1 MMWRDLIQEKCKQ
14 CKACRKECAFLQKYG
29 EPGAIAGALSGPDGK
44 GAVPAWDC
52 NLCGLC
58 AAVCPSDLQPARM
71 FLEMR
76 RDAHL
81 AGGNHL
87 REYSRILN
95 FEKRGTSERY
105 SLCAIPD
112 ACDTVFFPGCALPGT
127 RPDKVMRLFEQIRTK
142 IPSLGIV
149 LDCCTKPS
157 HDLGRE
163 EHFDRMFGELKKRL
177 FKNGV
182 RNILV
187 ACPSCHQVFRE
198 HAGEFHLSTVYEFLA
213 EEGIPD
219 LEKVSG
225 EVSIQDACTV
235 RFESHIHD
243 AVRTLVEGTGLKI
256 KERAHTRQ
264 NTMCC
269 GEGGSA
275 AFAAPHFANRW
286 RDLIKE
292 EAGGKLL
299 VAYCA
304 GCASRL
310 NRVTPTIHLLDLLF
324 EPGAAVSGKVKASRS
339 PITYW
344 NRVRLKNR
352 FKKLLMGS
360 AMPVRTFSPSNR
372 NG

>member
-1 MMWRDLIQEKCKQ
+1 MWRDLIREKCKQ

-29 EPGAIAGALSGPDGK
+29 TPGAIAGADKK
-44 GAVPAWDC
+44 GAVPARDC

-58 AAVCPSDLQPARM
+58 TAICPLDLQPAGM

-76 RDAHL
+76 HGAYL
-81 AGGNHL
+81 AEGGNL

-95 FEKRGTSERY
+95 FEKRGTSDRY
-105 SLCAIPD
+105 SLCALPD
-112 ACDTVFFPGCALPGT
+112 CCDTVFFPGCALPGT

-157 HDLGRE
+157 HDLGRKDY
-163 EHFDRMFGELKKRL
+163 FDRMFGELKNRL
-177 FKNGV
+177 FQNGV
-182 RNILV
+182 RNVLV

-213 EEGIPD
+213 EKGVPY

-235 RFESHIHD
+235 RFESPIQD
-243 AVRTLVEGTGLKI
+243 AVRTLIAGTGLKI
-256 KERAHTRQ
+256 KERPHARQ

-269 GEGGSA
+269 GEGGAA
-275 AFAAPHFANRW
+275 AFVAPHFANRW

-292 EAGGKLL
+292 EAEGRIL

-324 EPGAAVSGKVKASRS
+324 EPGAAVSGKVKASGW

-352 FKKLLMGS
+352 FKKLLTGS
-360 AMPVRTFSPSNR
+360 AMPVRTFTSSNR
-372 NG
+372 DG